1 MSDAAMTSLANKL
14 TTYAGLPILVAGV
27 IGGFFNTIIFLSLK
41 TFRKRSCAFFLTV
54 MSVVNIGQLITALRS
69 RIAIDGFGI
78 DWTESSLFYCKARSF
93 LLQFFALTS
102 FSCMCLATIDQ
113 FLATSLRPR
122 WQNFITLKRAC
133 IYSVA
138 FIALWTLHGIPSVI
152 WYELILPSPTSQVVC
167 RITNPAFQIYINNGY
182 VLLLTGVLPVS
193 ITLLFGSLAYRN
205 VRQIPYRTIPL
216 VRRELDKQLTSM
228 VLVQIVYN
236 FIVLLPYL
244 TVLIVTRSINL
255 VGRSS
260 VDDTL
265 SFYLSV
271 TNIIHFLYY
280 AVSRFSAERLLLT
293 DVLSESILHL
303 CLCLETIPSAVRLR
317 HLRQVH
323 QMVET
328 SDHVR
333 QSDLTVIILD
343 VEMSGRIEG
352 QHAPRTYSISNK
364 LPFGSNMSF
373 DEISSDWQ
381 IDYAWLSETFDS
393 DTIRVLLKRIAIFSS
408 HQTTNLLTHVWWM
421 SSALTNTE
429 SEVLFSIKW
438 KNTRRLGQWRLPK
451 VETISRQRW

>member
-1 MSDAAMTSLANKL
+1 MASLVHKL
-14 TTYAGLPILVAGV
+14 TMYAGLPILIAGM
-27 IGGFFNTIIFLSLK
+27 IGGLFNTIIFLSLK

-54 MSVVNIGQLITALRS
+54 MSVVNIGQLMTSLRS
-69 RIAIDGFGI
+69 RIIINGFGV

-102 FSCMCLATIDQ
+102 FSCMCSATVDQ

-122 WQNFITLKRAC
+122 WQNVITLKRAC
-133 IYSVA
+133 ICSAA

-152 WYELILPSPTSQVVC
+152 WYKLIQPSPMSQVVC
-167 RITNPAFQIYINNGY
+167 RMTNPAFQIYINNGY

-244 TVLIVTRSINL
+244 SVLIVTHSINL

-265 SFYLSV
+265 SIYLTV

-280 AVSRFSAERLLLT
+280 AVSQFSGERFLT
-293 DVLSESILHL
+293 VLVSESILHL
-303 CLCLETIPSAVRLR
+303 CLCLETIPSAVCLR

-323 QMVET
+323 QTVET
-328 SDHVR
+328 SDNVR
-333 QSDLTVIILD
+333 QSDLTVIILG
-343 VEMSGRIEG
+343 VEMSGRIAG

-364 LPFGSNMSF
+364 LPLGSNMSF
-373 DEISSDWQ
+373 DEISSD
-381 IDYAWLSETFDS
+381 
-393 DTIRVLLKRIAIFSS
+393 
-408 HQTTNLLTHVWWM
+408 
-421 SSALTNTE
+421 
-429 SEVLFSIKW
+429 
-438 KNTRRLGQWRLPK
+438 
-451 VETISRQRW
+451 